1 MSGLRSLLEALP
13 KSPGMRIIH
22 FCKEPILIDEVQ
34 NYCQDQADYCE
45 YLLATFSQED
55 LEGLVGYENSY
66 TQVKYLNEN
75 RPRYHM
81 QSKQYDYLFVTTM
94 PEKRVEFFQKVYSA
108 LKNAA
113 PLFIIIKNCETT
125 FTYLIESELIE
136 SNYVATNKTELGEY
150 TIISAKKMHG
160 WSGS

>member
-22 FCKEPILIDEVQ
+22 CCKEPILIDEVQ
-34 NYCQDQADYCE
+34 NYCQDQSDYGE

-75 RPRYHM
+75 RPKYHM

-94 PEKRVEFFQKVYSA
+94 PENRVEFFK
-108 LKNAA
+108 
-113 PLFIIIKNCETT
+113 
-125 FTYLIESELIE
+125 
-136 SNYVATNKTELGEY
+136 
-150 TIISAKKMHG
+150 
-160 WSGS
+160 